1 MQDEGLASFLA
12 NSLRA
17 HALQFERPLAPGHGA
32 AAGWRVLVAFAV
44 VAVGVFYGL
53 RFALA
58 GLGLAGTPVGGTS
71 FVVALLAAFLL
82 AQQRFVRVPLS
93 DFGLR
98 RPSAWTRRERLY
110 AVQCV
115 LLALPAFTFVFR
127 ERLRDLIELHGPL
140 GFAVFSVLTGLV
152 WGAVQEFLY
161 RGWLQTEL
169 TRRFGGTS
177 GLVLANLLFTFGPLH
192 LDHVLGPGGPHWGT
206 LAAVFGIGLLFGLI
220 YKRSGNLWIPA
231 LLHGLWPLNM
241 T

>member
-1 MQDEGLASFLA
+1 MQDEGLASFLL

-17 HALQFERPLAPGHGA
+17 HALQFERPLAPSYSA
-32 AAGWRVLVAFAV
+32 AVGQRVLVAFAV

-58 GLGLAGTPVGGTS
+58 ALGLAGTPVGGTS
-71 FVVALLAAFLL
+71 FVVALLTAFLV
-82 AQQRFVRVPLS
+82 AQQRFVRAPLAEL
-93 DFGLR
+93 GLR

-115 LLALPAFTFVFR
+115 LIALPAFTFVFLD
-127 ERLRDLIELHGPL
+127 RLRGLVELHGPL
-140 GFAVFSVLTGLV
+140 GFVVFSVLTGLV
-152 WGAVQEFLY
+152 WGVVQEFLY

-177 GLVLANLLFTFGPLH
+177 GLVVTNLVFAFGPLH
-192 LDHVLGPGGPHWGT
+192 LDHVLGAGGPHWGT

-220 YKRSGNLWIPA
+220 YRRSGNLWIPA